1 MANTD
6 AGAGTD
12 PGKID
17 ERVDALV
24 KNIGRE
30 EVPGRMLE
38 LARKLQT
45 AFDARKGNGR

>member
-12 PGKID
+12 PEKID
-17 ERVDALV
+17 ERVYALV
-24 KNIGRE
+24 KDIIRE

-45 AFDARKGNGR
+45 AIDARKGDGR